1 MASNGQRI
9 GAGATLPIQFR
20 TARALPGGPSFLARS
35 LKIASLCYPEHG
47 LIGVPLG
54 QSSALG
60 HLRRWP
66 FFGWA
71 MISQKA
77 IDLIVMSEVSS
88 RDYYDKVLH
97 HPEWPG
103 GVSGVTVGIGY
114 DLGYCTV
121 DKLRTDWD
129 GKLPDATISI
139 MERCVGV
146 TGSAAQRLLPSVKSQ
161 IDVPWD
167 AAMAVFLQRD
177 IPQWTDTVIKHI
189 PAAQN
194 LSPDSLGALI
204 SLAYNRGASFDNQ
217 GQRYREMRDI
227 KAHIQAGEL
236 SKVPDDFR
244 AMKRLWPNM
253 RGLRIRRDAEA
264 QLFQD
269 GLNGKIVP
277 PQPTQTTSN
286 T

>member
-1 MASNGQRI
+1 
-9 GAGATLPIQFR
+9 
-20 TARALPGGPSFLARS
+20 
-35 LKIASLCYPEHG
+35 
-47 LIGVPLG
+47 
-54 QSSALG
+54 
-60 HLRRWP
+60 
-66 FFGWA
+66 

-121 DKLRTDWD
+121 DKLRADWD
-129 GKLPDATISI
+129 GKLPDGMISI

-146 TGSAAQRLLPSVKSQ
+146 TGSSAQNLLPSVKSQ

-194 LSPDSLGALI
+194 LSPDSLGALV

-236 SKVPDDFR
+236 AKVPDDFR

-269 GLNGKIVP
+269 GLKPDQV
-277 PQPTQTTSN
+277 
-286 T
+286 